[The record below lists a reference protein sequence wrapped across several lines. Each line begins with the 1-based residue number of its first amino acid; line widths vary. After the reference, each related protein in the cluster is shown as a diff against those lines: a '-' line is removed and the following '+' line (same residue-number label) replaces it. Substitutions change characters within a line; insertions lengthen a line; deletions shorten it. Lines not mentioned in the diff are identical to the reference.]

1 MNMIKEMEK
10 EKERQRKKKLREKDD
25 DKRLQD
31 EYGRMLDQ

>member
-1 MNMIKEMEK
+1 MIKEMEK